1 MKLRTS
7 KTEKILKAIRRKR
20 IRYKR
25 LRIDFSSIMINARRQ
40 WNNIFKEQEKIGANL
55 KLSFKRE
62 K

>member
-25 LRIDFSSIMINARRQ
+25 LRIDFSSITINARRQ